1 MYEYL
6 KKRPERERE
15 GGEESERERQ
25 HNAISINMQ
34 PFVYLSLEILPVE
47 KQVKVTIAQ
56 NKTRT

>member
-34 PFVYLSLEILPVE
+34 PFVYLSLELLPVE
-47 KQVKVTIAQ
+47 KQVKVTISQ
-56 NKTRT
+56 K

>member
-15 GGEESERERQ
+15 GGRERERQ